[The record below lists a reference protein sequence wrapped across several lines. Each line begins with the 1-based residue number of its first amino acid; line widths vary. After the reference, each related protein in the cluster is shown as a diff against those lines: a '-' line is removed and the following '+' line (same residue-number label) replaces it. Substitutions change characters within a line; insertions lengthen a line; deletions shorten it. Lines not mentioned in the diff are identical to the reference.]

1 MIFPSR
7 MALILAFIENVL
19 FEYGVR
25 DRCIDSREPLSESEK
40 DLQERGYRL
49 LAALRLEASVS
60 FAKGEVKHET
70 VV

>member
-7 MALILAFIENVL
+7 MALVLAFIENVL

-25 DRCIDSREPLSESEK
+25 DRYSEPLSESEK